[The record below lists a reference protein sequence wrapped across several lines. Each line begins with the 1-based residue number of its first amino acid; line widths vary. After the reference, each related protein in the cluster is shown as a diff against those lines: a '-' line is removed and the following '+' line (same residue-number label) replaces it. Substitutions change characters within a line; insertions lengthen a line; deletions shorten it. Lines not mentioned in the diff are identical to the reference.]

1 MKYQNGSLAFGT
13 GTIPPPFWY
22 QKVLSRIDHRTTS
35 CQNCEVQVIWSGTV
49 VFLLCA
55 GPGVTQTISIEQ
67 LSHRVPASAAR
78 EYAASVKALETGDIR
93 RSIEHCQK
101 AIEAD
106 PDNASAHN
114 DLGVLYLDSGR
125 PEEALSEF
133 RRAIA
138 LQPRLTAALVN
149 ASFASLTLGHSQDAE
164 TFARGALGISG
175 SDHHAHLLLGWSLV
189 SQFRFTSAA
198 LDSLRIAEREFPE
211 ARLAAAD
218 VLVHQG
224 SFDSARAEVEAYLA
238 TGNEEYRALAQS
250 WLRLLTLQ

>member
-1 MKYQNGSLAFGT
+1 
-13 GTIPPPFWY
+13 
-22 QKVLSRIDHRTTS
+22 
-35 CQNCEVQVIWSGTV
+35 VQAIWSGIV
-49 VFLLCA
+49 AFLLCE
-55 GPGVTQTISIEQ
+55 GPGATQTISIEQ

-78 EYAASVKALETGDIR
+78 EYAASAKALGSGDIR
-93 RSIEHCQK
+93 QSIEHCRK

-125 PEEALSEF
+125 PEEALREF
-133 RRAIA
+133 QHAIA
-138 LQPRLTAALVN
+138 LQPHLTAALVN
-149 ASFASLTLGHSQDAE
+149 ASFASLTLGHSQEAE
-164 TFARGALGISG
+164 FLARGALDTSG
-175 SDHHAHLLLGWSLV
+175 SDRHAHLLLGWSLV

-211 ARLAAAD
+211 AHLAAAD

-224 SFDSARAEVEAYLA
+224 SFDAARAEVEAYLA
-238 TGNEEYRALAQS
+238 TGSSEHKALAES